1 MILRS
6 FESEKINISKTNFL
20 LFYGNNEG
28 AKEEV
33 INNIFKKEK
42 FENIN
47 KYEEKEILENPKNFF
62 DGILSKSLFE
72 KEKIIVIKR
81 VTEKLYKIIE
91 ELDNKKIDDIKFFL
105 KAGSLEKKS
114 KLRNLFEKNKNYV
127 CIPFYPDNEQTLS
140 KIAKIFFKEKQILIS
155 SENINLIVNKC
166 GGDRENLNNELTKI
180 EYFCKNKKKI
190 STDDIIKLINLSQNF
205 SISDLV
211 ENCLAQN
218 KKKIVNILN
227 ENNFAYEDC
236 ILITRALLYKSKRI
250 LVLSNTFKIN
260 RDIELTIS
268 SARPPIFWKEKEIT
282 KQQILKWPPEKI
294 RELIYK
300 LNKLELDIK
309 KNLFNSIN
317 LVSDFI
323 LDQASV
329 SN

>member
-114 KLRNLFEKNKNYV
+114 KLRNLFEK
-127 CIPFYPDNEQTLS
+127 D
-140 KIAKIFFKEKQILIS
+140 KEKIIVPCYKDNDSTIKKLIS
-155 SENINLIVNKC
+155 KNLKDYLGLNSELVEVIHNSC
-166 GGDRENLNNELTKI
+166 GNDRIKLNNEILKI
-180 EYFCKNKKKI
+180 KTFFSNKKL
-190 STDDIIKLINLSQNF
+190 IKNELQKLLNLKEDNDFNLIRDA
-205 SISDLV
+205 SISGQTSKTNELLNSEIIEREKLAFYIASINQRLIRLKEV
-211 ENCLAQN
+211 EGNN
-218 KKKIVNILN
+218 KYDAVNNL
-227 ENNFAYEDC
+227 
-236 ILITRALLYKSKRI
+236 K
-250 LVLSNTFKIN
+250 
-260 RDIELTIS
+260 
-268 SARPPIFWKEKEIT
+268 PPIFWKDKPIFLQQTNLWNKNKIDLALKKSYEVEIKIKSNINLNKEIIF
-282 KQQILKWPPEKI
+282 KKFLV
-294 RELIYK
+294 
-300 LNKLELDIK
+300 DICCIA
-309 KNLFNSIN
+309 N
-317 LVSDFI
+317 
-323 LDQASV
+323 AA
-329 SN
+329 